1 MHQES
6 WLSIYWF
13 ASFAAA
19 LNFDLHKTIVA
30 LKSLKVHNNKYSRS
44 VIMCLMTQ
52 ISGLLK
58 EIWQYGMHES
68 RLSTLFRCANIPDKN
83 TATTQDMSFCVWWHR
98 TANINLGHMKR
109 NMAIWKA
116 WISLH
121 HPFSFT
127 FLIKFVFLNALIVA
141 QLARWAQTI
150 IFKQKYQYWN
160 RSTQFG

>member
-1 MHQES
+1 MHQDS
-6 WLSIYWF
+6 WLYHFLICF
-13 ASFAAA
+13 FAAA
-19 LNFDLHKTIVA
+19 LNFDLHKAIVA
-30 LKSLKVHNNKYSRS
+30 LKSLKVHWKTSPNNNKYSRS

-98 TANINLGHMKR
+98 TANIDLCHMKR
-109 NMAIWKA
+109 NMGIWKA

-141 QLARWAQTI
+141 QLACWAQTI
-150 IFKQKYQYWN
+150 ISNQKYQ
-160 RSTQFG
+160 F